1 MWQKTPEF
9 KDWEVEA
16 SPCNLFFYKLLWN
29 YIIWIQEDFQVYR
42 FVFDLTGVISK
53 RDFHKAMESHKHYTQ
68 SETEYLLSCAE
79 TDENE
84 LLDYEE
90 FVERFH
96 EPAKVSDQKTQTDYI
111 FESSHQDFYWI
122 FCLFFLFVFPYFG
135 VEDI

>member
-1 MWQKTPEF
+1 M
-9 KDWEVEA
+9 
-16 SPCNLFFYKLLWN
+16 
-29 YIIWIQEDFQVYR
+29 
-42 FVFDLTGVISK
+42 FDLTGVISK

-96 EPAKVSDQKTQTDYI
+96 EPAKVSNQKTQTDYI
-111 FESSHQDFYWI
+111 FESSHQDSGP
-122 FCLFFLFVFPYFG
+122 LLNFLFVFSFCLP
-135 VEDI
+135 ILWS